1 MPADIMTEALPETK
15 FHKCLV
21 LMGVMA

>member
-1 MPADIMTEALPETK
+1 MTADIMTKALPETK
-15 FHKCLV
+15 IHKCLV